1 MSDFPVVVT
10 QSGAQPTPPQVLLSK
25 LISNVAAEV
34 PGYTANLPPALITDL
49 ASTATGALALIDNA
63 MVDLINSVTP
73 YGANVPLLNQ
83 LGGIYGVPQGVGSNT
98 AVFVVFKGSPGF
110 VIPRGLMVSDGNY
123 QYSVQHNSIVPNSGQ
138 SDPVYCVADTPGSW
152 AVPVGSVTQIVTS
165 IPQTISLTCTNTT
178 AGIAGQDAQLEQDY
192 RAQVMQAG
200 MFAVQ
205 GAPDALKTALAKV
218 LGVQSN
224 LIAYRQVSL
233 GKWAVIVGGGDSYAV
248 AQAIYE
254 AVPDVSM
261 LTKDVND
268 PSGNVPAS
276 VTVTINDYP
285 DSYPV
290 PYITP
295 TSEMVEIILTWN
307 TSAQNYVDPASISF
321 VSVAPLVNYVNAIAV
336 GQPINVYQLQ
346 SVFQAAVAS
355 TVNIAQLSL
364 IEIEVAING
373 VVIPPQEKTGLI
385 FGDSYSYFTTDA
397 SHVMVQQYDGSN

>member
-10 QSGAQPTPPQVLLSK
+10 QSGAQPTPPTELLAK
-25 LISNVAAEV
+25 LIGNVAGQV
-34 PGYTANLPPALITDL
+34 PGYTANLPAGLITDL

-138 SDPVYCVADTPGSW
+138 SEPVYCVADTPGSW

-165 IPQTISLTCTNTT
+165 IPQTITLTCTNTT

-205 GAPDALKTALAKV
+205 GTPDAVKTALAKV
-218 LGVQSN
+218 PGVQSN

-285 DSYPV
+285 DSYSV

-321 VSVAPLVNYVNAIAV
+321 VSVTPLVNYVNAIAV

-373 VVIPPQEKTGLI
+373 EIVPPQEHTGLV

>member
-1 MSDFPVVVT
+1 MSDFLIVVT
-10 QSGAQPTPPQVLLSK
+10 QSGAQPTPPQTLLSR

-34 PGYTANLPPALITDL
+34 PGYTANLPSGLITDL

-73 YGANVPLLNQ
+73 YGANVPLLKQ
-83 LGGIYGVPQGVGSNT
+83 LGGIYGIPQGVGSNT
-98 AVFVVFKGSPGF
+98 AVFVAFKGSPGF
-110 VIPRGLMVSDGNY
+110 IIPRGLMVSDGNY

-138 SDPVYCVADTPGSW
+138 SEPVYCIADTPGSW

-165 IPQTISLTCTNTT
+165 IPQTITLTCTNTT

-192 RAQVMQAG
+192 RAQVMLAG

-205 GAPDALKTALAKV
+205 GTPDALKTALAKV
-218 LGVQSN
+218 PGVQRN
-224 LIAYRQVSL
+224 LISYRQVS
-233 GKWAVIVGGGDSYAV
+233 GGQWAVIVGGGDSYAV

-254 AVPDVSM
+254 VVPDVSV

-268 PSGNVPAS
+268 PSGNVPNS

-285 DSYPV
+285 DSYDI

-307 TSAQNYVDPASISF
+307 TSAQNYVDPSSISF
-321 VSVAPLVNYVNAIAV
+321 VSVPALVDYVNGISV
-336 GQPINVYQLQ
+336 GQPINIYQLQ
-346 SVFQAAVAS
+346 SVFQTAVAS
-355 TVNIAQLSL
+355 TVNVAQLSY
-364 IEIEVAING
+364 IQIEVAING
-373 VVIPPQEKTGLI
+373 AIVPPDVHTGLVY
-385 FGDSYSYFTTDA
+385 GDSYSYFTTDA
-397 SHVMVQQYDGSN
+397 SHIMVQQYDGSN

>member
-1 MSDFPVVVT
+1 MSDLPIIVT

-25 LISNVAAEV
+25 LIGNVAAEV
-34 PGYTANLPPALITDL
+34 PGYTANLPPGLITDL

-83 LGGIYGVPQGVGSNT
+83 LGGIYGIQQGGGSNT
-98 AVFVVFKGSPGF
+98 AIFVVFKGSSGF

-138 SDPVYCVADTPGSW
+138 SEPVYCVADTPGSW

-165 IPQTISLTCTNTT
+165 IPQAITLTCTNTT

-205 GAPDALKTALAKV
+205 GTPDAVKTALAKV
-218 LGVQSN
+218 PGVQSN

-268 PSGNVPAS
+268 PSGKVPAS

-285 DSYPV
+285 DSYSV

-321 VSVAPLVNYVNAIAV
+321 VSVAPLANYVNAIAV
-336 GQPINVYQLQ
+336 GQPINIYQLQ

-355 TVNIAQLSL
+355 TINIAQLSL
-364 IEIEVAING
+364 IKIEVAING
-373 VVIPPQEKTGLI
+373 VVIPPQDKTGLI